1 MSASCVIIRQSDTC
15 TTTTCDLHIR
25 KILLYWFFQSISL
38 VENRFM
44 ITAGIVSYLC
54 GEIWWKCFGSS
65 ESFHKKCFPVRILM
79 VDGYEN
85 KLYMYK
91 KIIYKKN
98 IKIYNYFHSAK
109 ATSHYLNSKETSK
122 FHQIGLMFHIH
133 FGGTSGFPLEAHHPT
148 GWISG
153 IHRLRQKS
161 LLESLSKP
169 SQRRRALKPEK

>member
-1 MSASCVIIRQSDTC
+1 MSASCVTINQSDTC
-15 TTTTCDLHIR
+15 THCDLHIR
-25 KILLYWFFQSISL
+25 KILLHWFFQSLSTEEQIHDHCWD
-38 VENRFM
+38 R
-44 ITAGIVSYLC
+44 VSYLC

-65 ESFHKKCFPVRILM
+65 ESFHKKRFPVRILM

-122 FHQIGLMFHIH
+122 FHLIGLMFHIH

-169 SQRRRALKPEK
+169 S